1 MRYRSL
7 GKTGMPVSEIG
18 LGSWGLG
25 GGWGN
30 QDDAEAVRAME
41 RAIDLGVTFFDT
53 ALGYGN
59 GHSEQLISRVLK
71 GRREKLVVATKIPP
85 QTGRWPVLPTDP
97 VEETFSA
104 RWVIGCTEKSL
115 RNLNTEY
122 IDVQQLHAWTPPYVQ
137 QTAWLEGLQRLKD
150 QGKVRA
156 FGVSANDW
164 DPYGTVSLVESG
176 LIDTVQVIYNIFEQR
191 PVEELFPAALKH
203 NVGIIVRVP
212 FEEGLL
218 TGKLEANHHF
228 AEGDWRADWLT
239 PERLQTAA
247 PHVEALKTY
256 LSADRPTLASL
267 ALKFILSHPAVS
279 TVIPGM
285 RTTRHVADNA
295 AASDG
300 ILLSAADL
308 ESLRQHAYVHGW
320 KYPWAQ
326 V

>member
-7 GKTGMPVSEIG
+7 GRTGIQVSEIG

-25 GGWGN
+25 GGWGS
-30 QDDAEAVRAME
+30 QDDAEALRAME
-41 RAIDLGVTFFDT
+41 QAIELGVTFFDT

-59 GHSEQLISRVLK
+59 GHSENLIGRVLK
-71 GRREKLVVATKIPP
+71 GRRDKLVVATKIPP
-85 QTGRWPVLPTDP
+85 QTGRWPVLPHEP
-97 VEETFSA
+97 VEDTFSA
-104 RWVIGCTEKSL
+104 KWVIECTEKSL
-115 RNLNTEY
+115 KNLSTDY

-137 QTAWLEGLQRLKD
+137 QTAWLEGLQRLKE

-191 PVEELFPAALKH
+191 PAEELLPAALRYK
-203 NVGIIVRVP
+203 VGIIVRVP

-218 TGKLEANHHF
+218 TGKLGPDHQF

-239 PERLQTAA
+239 TERLQAAA
-247 PHVEALKTY
+247 PHVEALRTF
-256 LSADRPTLASL
+256 LNADRPTLATL

-285 RTTRHVADNA
+285 RTSTHVAENI

-300 ILLSAADL
+300 KLLSAAAL
-308 ESLRQHAYVHGW
+308 ENLRQHAYIHGW

-326 V
+326 A

>member
-7 GKTGMPVSEIG
+7 GRTGIQVSEIG

-25 GGWGN
+25 GGWGPK
-30 QDDAEAVRAME
+30 DDAEALRAME
-41 RAIDLGVTFFDT
+41 RAVELGVTFFDT

-59 GHSEQLISRVLK
+59 GHSENLIGRVLK
-71 GRREKLVVATKIPP
+71 GRRDKLIVATKIPP
-85 QTGRWPVLPTDP
+85 QTGRWPVLSHEP
-97 VEETFSA
+97 VEDTFSA
-104 RWVIGCTEKSL
+104 AWVIECTEKSL
-115 RNLNTEY
+115 RNLATDY
-122 IDVQQLHAWTPPYVQ
+122 IDVQQLHAWTSPYVQ
-137 QTAWLEGLQRLKD
+137 QTAWLEGLRRLKE

-176 LIDTVQVIYNIFEQR
+176 LIDTIQVIYNIFEQR
-191 PVEELFPAALKH
+191 PAEELLPAALQHK
-203 NVGIIVRVP
+203 VGIIVRVP

-218 TGKLEANHHF
+218 TGKLGPNHRF
-228 AEGDWRADWLT
+228 SKGDWRADWLT
-239 PERLQTAA
+239 PERLQAAA
-247 PHVEALKTY
+247 PHVEALRTY
-256 LSADRPTLASL
+256 LNADRPTLATL

-285 RTTRHVADNA
+285 RTSTHVAENV

-300 ILLSAADL
+300 NLLSAADL
-308 ESLRQHAYVHGW
+308 ENLRQHAYIHGW

-326 V
+326 A

>member
-7 GKTGMPVSEIG
+7 GRTGIPVSEIG

-30 QDDAEAVRAME
+30 LDDAEALRAME
-41 RAIDLGVTFFDT
+41 RAIELGVTFFDT

-59 GHSEQLISRVLK
+59 GHSESLIGRVLK

-97 VEETFSA
+97 VEATFSA
-104 RWVIGCTEKSL
+104 KWVIECTEKSL
-115 RNLNTEY
+115 KNLNTDY

-137 QTAWLEGLQRLKD
+137 QTAWLEGLQRLKE

-176 LIDTVQVIYNIFEQR
+176 LIDTVQVIYNLFEQR
-191 PVEELFPAALKH
+191 PAEELLPAALKH
-203 NVGIIVRVP
+203 KVGIIVRVP

-218 TGKLEANHHF
+218 TGKLGPNHRF
-228 AEGDWRADWLT
+228 VEGDWRADWLT
-239 PERLQTAA
+239 PQRLQAAA
-247 PHVEALKTY
+247 PHVEALQVY
-256 LSADRPTLASL
+256 LNADHPTLASL

-285 RTTRHVADNA
+285 RTITHVDENV

-300 ILLSAADL
+300 KLLISVEL
-308 ESLRQHAYVHGW
+308 ESLSQHAYVHGW